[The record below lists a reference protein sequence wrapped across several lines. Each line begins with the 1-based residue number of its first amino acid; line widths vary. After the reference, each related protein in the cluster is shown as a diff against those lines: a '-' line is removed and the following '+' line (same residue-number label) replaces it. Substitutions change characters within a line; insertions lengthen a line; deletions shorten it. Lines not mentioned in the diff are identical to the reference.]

1 MNPIIRKATAAD
13 MPQVLDLIVELAIF
27 EKEPD
32 AVQVTVEE
40 LVKEGFGDQPQF
52 TCFVAEVDGGV
63 IGMALVYFRF
73 STWTGKNVHLED
85 LVVKESYRGKGIGDL
100 LYAEVMKFGKEHGVK
115 RVQWIVL
122 NWNKGAIKF
131 YERSGAMLHKDW
143 YLVEMYE
150 EGMHRIAEK
159 INSETS

>member
-1 MNPIIRKATAAD
+1 MNPIIRKATPTD
-13 MPQVLDLIVELAIF
+13 MPQVLNLIIELAVF

-32 AVQVTVEE
+32 AVKITVDE
-40 LVKEGFGDQPQF
+40 LVEEGFGADPQF
-52 TCFVAEVDGGV
+52 TCFVAEVDGEV

-100 LYAEVMKFGKEHGVK
+100 LYSEVMKFGQEHGVS

-122 NWNKGAIKF
+122 NWNEGAIKF
-131 YERSGAMLHKDW
+131 YERSGAVMHKDW
-143 YLVEMYE
+143 YLVEMDE
-150 EGMHRIAEK
+150 DNMKIIAEK
-159 INSETS
+159 NKA